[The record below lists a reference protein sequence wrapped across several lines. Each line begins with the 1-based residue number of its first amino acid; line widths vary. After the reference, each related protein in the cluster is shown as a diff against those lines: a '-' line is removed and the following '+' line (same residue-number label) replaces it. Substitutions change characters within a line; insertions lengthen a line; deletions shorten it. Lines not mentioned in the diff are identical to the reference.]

1 MSPSI
6 KNIVG
11 FLLGFAFISIGTQ
24 HFANP
29 DIFNAIVPDYLGW
42 PAFWNYSSG
51 ALEIV
56 LGLGIMAP
64 RTREMAG
71 RLLFVLVILMSL
83 ANLNM
88 WINDVPF
95 NGTRLST
102 KGHIIRWMIQFVLL
116 GVLLWLGGV
125 FTANRQHGSPI
136 GQGISG

>member
-1 MSPSI
+1 M
-6 KNIVG
+6 
-11 FLLGFAFISIGTQ
+11 
-24 HFANP
+24 
-29 DIFNAIVPDYLGW
+29 
-42 PAFWNYSSG
+42 
-51 ALEIV
+51 
-56 LGLGIMAP
+56 GLGIMAP